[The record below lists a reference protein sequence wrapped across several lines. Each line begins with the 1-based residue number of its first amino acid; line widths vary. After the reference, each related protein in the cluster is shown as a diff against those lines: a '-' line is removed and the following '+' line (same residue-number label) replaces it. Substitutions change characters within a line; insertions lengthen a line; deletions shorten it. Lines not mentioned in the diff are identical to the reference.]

1 MNLKN
6 DKIFIYNLI
15 FSPQNAI
22 AYSIKSKEDE
32 HIGIAILVLITSI
45 VFNLLSRV
53 IISMKISLIN
63 TFIGIG
69 GFITILNFTGNL
81 MIFTA
86 VIYFIKSFS
95 LSSKSSNFSKKN
107 QMPGNKNYALL
118 LFKLLCF
125 SFIPFI
131 FTPVVSLMG
140 LFLSLHNCLAMYYI
154 IKVGIY
160 FWIVF
165 LQILIIKKLFDLKLL
180 TSIAL
185 YVLPLVGLNVFIFIK
200 IFNFALSVFSK
211 IL

>member
-63 TFIGIG
+63 TYIGIG
-69 GFITILNFTGNL
+69 GFITVLNFTGNL

-95 LSSKSSNFSKKN
+95 LSSKSSQKK

-131 FTPVVSLMG
+131 FTPVISLMG

-160 FWIVF
+160 FWIVV
-165 LQILIIKKLFDLKLL
+165 LQILIIKQLFDLKLL